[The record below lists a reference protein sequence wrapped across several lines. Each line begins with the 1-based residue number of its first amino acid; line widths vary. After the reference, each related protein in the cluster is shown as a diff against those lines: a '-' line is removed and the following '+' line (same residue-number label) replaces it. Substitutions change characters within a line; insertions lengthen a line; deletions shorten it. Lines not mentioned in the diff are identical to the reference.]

1 VSYESILFDLDGT
14 LTDPKEGITNSVKYA
29 LGKFGIE
36 EQDMSLLVKF
46 IGPPLAESFES
57 FYSLSPEDARK
68 AIVFYREYYSA
79 KGIFENEA
87 YEGIAD
93 TLAILRGRGRR
104 LFVATSKPTV
114 FAERVL
120 EHFDLR
126 RYFSAVAGSE
136 LDGSRTDKAE
146 VIGWLLSAHALDAGR
161 TVMVGDRRHDIAGA
175 RKNGIASIAVGYG
188 YGDAEELEASGASFI
203 CQTVE
208 GLLELLL

>member
-1 VSYESILFDLDGT
+1 VSYENILFDLDGT

-57 FYSLSPEDARK
+57 FYGLSPEDAQK
-68 AIVFYREYYSA
+68 AIGFYREYYSV

-93 TLAILRGRGRR
+93 TLALLGERGRR

-188 YGDAEELEASGASFI
+188 YGDEEELEASGANFI
-203 CQTVE
+203 CPTVK